1 MYQVMSYP
9 SSLIRP
15 LRMLSVSL
23 HRMWSGDWFLGQS
36 SVFPMAVATSLKGIS
51 LAHWSSVSLST
62 QLSFLTCWF
71 RFFLSSRLR
80 FRLVCHEP
88 PASTTYSLPRHS
100 FLGLSQPRLTPPAKV
115 TPSYKLSVKL
125 LPVWKED
132 AFACW
137 DTPFSA
143 TLRPSSQV
151 EESPLLKSWW
161 SNQWYSC
168 VRHL

>member
-1 MYQVMSYP
+1 
-9 SSLIRP
+9 
-15 LRMLSVSL
+15 
-23 HRMWSGDWFLGQS
+23 MWSGDWLLGQS
-36 SVFPMAVATSLKGIS
+36 SVFPHGCINQPWRILSGI
-51 LAHWSSVSLST
+51 LIVSFTLY
-62 QLSFLTCWF
+62 QMLVLTCWV
-71 RFFLSSRLR
+71 RFFRSFRLR

-100 FLGLSQPRLTPPAKV
+100 FLGLSRPCLTPPAKV

-137 DTPFSA
+137 DTAFSA

-151 EESPLLKSWW
+151 EESTTLKSWW
-161 SNQWYSC
+161 SNQCDSC